1 MQYLFMILCISLRY
15 PVEWGTSTEVSPT
28 QSSIADVI
36 SLKKNMDEK
45 DSTTSHDLILTCETP
60 ASNEIPSIK
69 LSILLL
75 YRRDDAH
82 ISRRAADLRKQ
93 LQSDCGSQ
101 IKVYIK
107 FIVNILVFI

>member
-1 MQYLFMILCISLRY
+1 MQYLFIILFISLRY
-15 PVEWGTSTEVSPT
+15 PVEWGTSIEVSPT

-45 DSTTSHDLILTCETP
+45 SSTTSRDLILNCETP
-60 ASNEIPSIK
+60 ASNEILSIK

-75 YRRDDAH
+75 YRRDDAQ